1 MKLHRLDKVK
11 PGKKKNKH
19 VFLQSGPNDLS
30 FIFQNPVEQ
39 MGRIVQIRAVDDGQL
54 DSGTDEHEHTEE
66 VPVEDAT
73 VDIAGNISD
82 DPQDVVVENME
93 SVRTEAVDNMD
104 NVVMLS
110 TASVEAEAPSGIFV
124 TSSESSH
131 SPVTRAKSD
140 ARVTVL
146 AVEGNRIT
154 EKGDAA
160 SVTVDTQVPENQ
172 GPQKVHI
179 VSSDSKHS
187 YVVKLREP
195 ARQSETEKQ
204 NVVVEM
210 NEGGDHAINI
220 KLEKVLTPGK
230 QQDGALKDSDPVTM
244 AAVKS
249 ILPDNAGAVA
259 NVLNEIEVG
268 GEGTSPEKIGETTI
282 EMTDSSMNTTGD
294 LVVNESEL
302 LDDDSDDDDDEEDED
317 DDDTIE
323 VSTSSMHSELL
334 SRLTETFTPP
344 GADQSS
350 TEDKKTVTPRQH
362 YKCNICNRVFY
373 GPNKFKSKLISIFEI
388 QIDSKVSYS

>member
-1 MKLHRLDKVK
+1 
-11 PGKKKNKH
+11 
-19 VFLQSGPNDLS
+19 
-30 FIFQNPVEQ
+30 

-82 DPQDVVVENME
+82 DSQDVVVENME
-93 SVRTEAVDNMD
+93 SVRTEVVDNMD
-104 NVVMLS
+104 NVATLSMLS
-110 TASVEAEAPSGIFV
+110 TASVETEAPSGIFV
-124 TSSESSH
+124 TSSESSR

-160 SVTVDTQVPENQ
+160 PATVTEDTQVPVSGE
-172 GPQKVHI
+172 PQKVHI

-195 ARQSETEKQ
+195 AMQSETEKQ

-249 ILPDNAGAVA
+249 ILPDNAGTVA

-302 LDDDSDDDDDEEDED
+302 LEDDSDDDDDEEDED

-344 GADQSS
+344 GADQSG

-373 GPNKFKSKLISIFEI
+373 GPNKFKSKFISIL
-388 QIDSKVSYS
+388 QISKLLKK